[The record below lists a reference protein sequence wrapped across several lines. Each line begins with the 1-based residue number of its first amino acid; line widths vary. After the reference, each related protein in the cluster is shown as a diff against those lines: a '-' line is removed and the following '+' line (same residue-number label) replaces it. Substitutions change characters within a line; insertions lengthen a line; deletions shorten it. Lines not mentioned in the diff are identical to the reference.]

1 MNTDTQVAIG
11 AWIAVTVVVFLAASL
26 LLDDEAL
33 SQREKIW
40 IGRIG
45 LAAPLWPL
53 MMVAAIVGFFL
64 FMARELM
71 RAARGRR

>member
-11 AWIAVTVVVFLAASL
+11 AWITVTVVVFVMASL

-33 SQREKIW
+33 SQRDKIW

-53 MMVAAIVGFFL
+53 IVVAAIIGFFL
-64 FMARELM
+64 FMARDLV